1 MKSSNSISPS
11 FAQTAKWIIDVMA
24 AMHSLKLRSTYMEW
38 FFDLLKYF
46 TQPANV
52 NVRSLDIIMD
62 MNIPR
67 SVKEGTR
74 KKVLIQD
81 QTFMF

>member
-1 MKSSNSISPS
+1 
-11 FAQTAKWIIDVMA
+11 
-24 AMHSLKLRSTYMEW
+24 MEW